1 VLSQN
6 SIRHQSSGIAMI
18 EVEQC
23 AQPFTPP
30 DGPDRMIVLLRRE
43 QPVAEPLMIPFE
55 MVVRDVFTHSSLKM
69 ALAHGNNPVEA
80 SRPAA

>member
-1 VLSQN
+1 
-6 SIRHQSSGIAMI
+6 
-18 EVEQC
+18 
-23 AQPFTPP
+23 
-30 DGPDRMIVLLRRE
+30 
-43 QPVAEPLMIPFE
+43 MIPFE